1 MFSIK
6 TVRVTIQLHEGQFS
20 GGNTNNTNGTNSSDD
35 KKGSNTVIIE
45 GLPVAVEV
53 EKQGGD
59 SKNKAAVTVQN
70 LKLET
75 VKQLTVLSFKR
86 LETYN
91 NIIQIDAGNQGAE
104 LSTVFIG
111 EITSSVPEIN
121 DNGTLDLKIE
131 ALAGYY
137 PSLIPSQPVSVQGTT
152 TIDKLMAQFAKE
164 AQYDYENKNV
174 TGSVANCVFIGSP
187 VAKARAL
194 ARQANI
200 DLIIDDKKFTIQTFE
215 APKDGQIP
223 LIANY
228 TGMIG
233 YPSFSSNGIE
243 VKCEFNNNLKVGGY
257 FKLESILPQASG
269 EWQIVKLRH
278 NLEAYLPNGGTW
290 QSEVSGVLPGSGKNS

>member
-6 TVRVTIQLHEGQFS
+6 TIRITIKLQEGQFS
-20 GGNTNNTNGTNSSDD
+20 GGANQ
-35 KKGSNTVIIE
+35 IMIE
-45 GLPVAVEV
+45 GLPVSVDIQ
-53 EKQGGD
+53 KQGGED
-59 SKNKAAVTVQN
+59 KNKANIVIQN
-70 LKLET
+70 LKLDT

-86 LETYN
+86 LQTYN

-111 EITSSVPEIN
+111 EIVSSVPEF
-121 DNGTLDLKIE
+121 DDSGTLNLKIN
-131 ALAGYY
+131 ALTGYY
-137 PSLIPSQPVSVQGTT
+137 PALISSQPVSVQGTT
-152 TIDKLMAQFAKE
+152 TIDKLMSQFAKE
-164 AQYDYENKNV
+164 AKYDYENKNV

-187 VAKARAL
+187 IKKAQTL

-200 DLIIDDKKFTIQTFE
+200 DLLIDDNKFTIQTFN
-215 APKDGQIP
+215 APKEGEPP

-233 YPSFSSNGIE
+233 YPSFSTNGIE

-269 EWQIVKLRH
+269 EWQITKIQH
-278 NLEAYLPNGGTW
+278 SLEAYIPNSGTW
-290 QSEVSGVLPGSGKNS
+290 ETSVSGVIPGSAQNA